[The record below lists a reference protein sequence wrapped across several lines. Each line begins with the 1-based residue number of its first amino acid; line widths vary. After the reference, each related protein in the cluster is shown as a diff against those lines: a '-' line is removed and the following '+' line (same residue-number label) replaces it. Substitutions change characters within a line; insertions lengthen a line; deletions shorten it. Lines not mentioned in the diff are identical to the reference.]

1 MKRQH
6 HANLSWFNFDLSSAD
21 ETFTIS
27 KASLIQESIFAL
39 SQEKASLHRPRSKV
53 VMFHF
58 KTNLTLV
65 VRVHQ
70 RCLPYLVLHQHLV
83 AGIPE

>member
-1 MKRQH
+1 MKRQQY
-6 HANLSWFNFDLSSAD
+6 ANLSWFNFDLSSAD

-27 KASLIQESIFAL
+27 KASLIQESIYTGHF
-39 SQEKASLHRPRSKV
+39 RSKV

-58 KTNLTLV
+58 KINLSLIV
-65 VRVHQ
+65 RVRVHQ

>member
-1 MKRQH
+1 MKRQQ

-39 SQEKASLHRPRSKV
+39 SQEKASLHRP
-53 VMFHF
+53 F
-58 KTNLTLV
+58 
-65 VRVHQ
+65 
-70 RCLPYLVLHQHLV
+70 
-83 AGIPE
+83 